1 MDFLSHQ
8 IWQCHWRAAAAARR
22 GRRDDDGVHRD
33 LLADEAAWKLRP
45 CAPVLAG
52 LGSSMRSL
60 TGVCAAM
67 LSVCEVV

>member
-33 LLADEAAWKLRP
+33 LLVDEAAWKP
-45 CAPVLAG
+45 A
-52 LGSSMRSL
+52 
-60 TGVCAAM
+60 
-67 LSVCEVV
+67 SVCSGIGRTRLINEVTDGCVCGNAVSV